1 MRLVH
6 LTRPG
11 SLELNYLWLPTW
23 IGVNAIVTKELQQ
36 AIETKVVG
44 LPATEA
50 NLDIINEWVMDFLV
64 DKFKEVTGLRDYL
77 DGLKFIQP

>member
-23 IGVNAIVTKELQQ
+23 IGINVAVTKEIQQ

-44 LPATEA
+44 LPATED
-50 NLDIINEWVMDFLV
+50 NLDRINEWVLDFLV
-64 DKFKEVTGLRDYL
+64 EKFGEVVGLRDYL
-77 DGLKFIQP
+77 DGLKFVTP